1 MGVFN
6 GYNQRRE
13 AIVRL
18 RTIARILAGHI
29 TLSQK
34 TEVLFGGHFTSLEAE
49 SFERGYD
56 FATSL
61 VKKDGGHWKNL
72 ARDTDLYT
80 GK

>member
-13 AIVRL
+13 AIVE
-18 RTIARILAGHI
+18 TISAGHI

-34 TEVLFGGHFTSLEAE
+34 TESLFGRHFASLEAE

-56 FATSL
+56 FATSS
-61 VKKDGGHWKNL
+61 VKKEWGHWKNL